1 MSEPLPPALRHLTRD
16 EVAIEARVAPA
27 YVDELAAA
35 GVIDHDADGN
45 YHADDVRRVR
55 LAWALNQGGIGG
67 DDLLWAMSTGLL
79 PMDQLSRTWPTPGPV
94 SRTFGSLRAS
104 VGERADLLASVYS
117 AFGLAPPGDDSVVAH
132 DEESIIRGFIDT
144 WALVDDGPEAV
155 IRAARIAGEGV
166 RRIQEATLD
175 LFDEYGGSPPQQM
188 QRGRSVED
196 ANRPS
201 IAMIAVMAD
210 LLPWLLN
217 RHSEDEVFRRIVA
230 YIEARAAE
238 AGRVAV
244 RDAVEPA
251 IAFVDLAGY
260 TQFTEAAGDQEAAV
274 LAARLQDLAGSA
286 ARTHQGRVVKLLGD
300 GVMLRFGSPVEAVR
314 GGLALMDAIV
324 AAGLP
329 PAHAGVASGPVVVR
343 DADVYGHTVNLA
355 ARIAGHA
362 PSAQLL
368 VTADLRQ
375 ALAADGIAV
384 MDAGR
389 TRLKG
394 VSDEVALLQVV
405 R

>member
-1 MSEPLPPALRHLTRD
+1 MARRSSIATPRAGRRSSSAPPARHAASSTTSTGSAHFPARACPPTARRRSSSVSPRRVEPGGGAVTLAAMSEPQPPAPRHLTRD

-35 GVIDHDADGN
+35 GAIEHDADGN

-117 AFGLAPPGDDSVVAH
+117 AFGLAAPGDDSVVAH

-144 WALVDDGPEAV
+144 WALVDEGPEAV

-251 IAFVDLAGY
+251 IAF
-260 TQFTEAAGDQEAAV
+260 
-274 LAARLQDLAGSA
+274 
-286 ARTHQGRVVKLLGD
+286 
-300 GVMLRFGSPVEAVR
+300 
-314 GGLALMDAIV
+314 
-324 AAGLP
+324 
-329 PAHAGVASGPVVVR
+329 
-343 DADVYGHTVNLA
+343 
-355 ARIAGHA
+355 
-362 PSAQLL
+362 
-368 VTADLRQ
+368 
-375 ALAADGIAV
+375 
-384 MDAGR
+384 
-389 TRLKG
+389 
-394 VSDEVALLQVV
+394 
-405 R
+405 